1 MKALTAFLS
10 GTIKSKKATIIL
22 LYIGISSSLQA
33 FCQTSIEVTLKG
45 SVSDS
50 IRTIPLPHTLISVY
64 NENELIQTVTT
75 DLEGKYQ
82 LNLNVKSSKNKLS
95 IEIKSEFYSTYNQV
109 LDSNLFTNC
118 QFNNEIKLTPIKICN
133 DSFLPTPIYFEE
145 NAIVLD
151 KKDEM
156 KLLTELFHMN
166 EQLQFMFAKKSLEL
180 VAYCDYNEKPQI
192 AEKRML
198 YIYNMALEAGFKQED
213 LRMKVY
219 AKRELFVCDYC
230 DGCHYFFLKGQGTT
244 LSKSVFSKLATPEE
258 QEAHLAKRRTVLF
271 NWEDKKGY

>member
-1 MKALTAFLS
+1 MKALVAFLS
-10 GTIKSKKATIIL
+10 RTYNSKNSVFL
-22 LYIGISSSLQA
+22 LLSIGLFTSLQA

-45 SVSDS
+45 KVSDS

-64 NENELIQTVTT
+64 NEKELIQTVST
-75 DLEGKYQ
+75 DLEGNYL
-82 LNLNVKSSKNKLS
+82 LNLNVISGKNKLS
-95 IEIKSEFYSTYNQV
+95 IEIKSEFYSTYNQF
-109 LDSNLFTNC
+109 LDSNLLTKG
-118 QFNNEIKLTPIKICN
+118 QFNYEIKLLPIKICN
-133 DSFLPTPIYFEE
+133 DSFLPTPIYFDE

-156 KLLTELFHMN
+156 RLLTEFFHMN

-244 LSKSVFSKLATPEE
+244 LSKSVYSELATPEE
-258 QEAHLAKRRTVLF
+258 QDAHLAKRRTVLF

>member
-1 MKALTAFLS
+1 MKALVAFLS
-10 GTIKSKKATIIL
+10 RTYNSKNTVFFL
-22 LYIGISSSLQA
+22 LSIGLFTSLQA
-33 FCQTSIEVTLKG
+33 FCQASIEVTLKG
-45 SVSDS
+45 KVSDS

-64 NENELIQTVTT
+64 NENKLVQTVTT
-75 DLEGKYQ
+75 DLEGNYL
-82 LNLNVKSSKNKLS
+82 LNLNVLSGKNKLS

-109 LDSNLFTNC
+109 LDSNLFTNG
-118 QFNNEIKLTPIKICN
+118 QFNYEIKLVPIKICN
-133 DSFLPTPIYFEE
+133 DSFLPTSIYFDE

-156 KLLTELFHMN
+156 RLLTELFHMN

-244 LSKSVFSKLATPEE
+244 LSKSVYTELATPEE
-258 QEAHLAKRRTVLF
+258 QDAHLAKRRTVLF